1 MTTKKIYSK
10 LKDFINNELSKYQNI
25 YDMKMN
31 KNEVFLYENIQ
42 RELLKYHK
50 ETDIMRSPVSRISYI
65 VIHPRRDDKTWI
77 YIKCMKTMICIEI
90 YYYGQRITSKGLNAQ
105 MYAEIVKAFVNLDN
119 SFDKIVEEIYIEYG
133 KDKKIYDILSVTIKT
148 LIKKK
153 FEDKIFAETS
163 FSEDKLILHISK
175 SANKITLEINIKKF
189 KNEFD
194 EILDEIEHF
203 LKVLNYD
210 WLEFD
215 YTKIT
220 GD

>member
-1 MTTKKIYSK
+1 MTGKKIYNK
-10 LKDFINNELSKYQNI
+10 LSDFINKELSKYQNI
-25 YDMKMN
+25 YDTKMN
-31 KNEVFLYENIQ
+31 INELDIYENIYK
-42 RELLKYHK
+42 ELLKYHK
-50 ETDIMRSPVSRISYI
+50 ENDIMRSPVSRISCI

-90 YYYGQRITSKGLNAQ
+90 YYYGQRITSKRLNAQ

-119 SFDKIVEEIYIEYG
+119 SFDRIVEEIYIEYG

-153 FEDKIFAETS
+153 FEDRVSVETS
-163 FSEDKLILHISK
+163 FVEDKLNLYISK
-175 SANKITLEINIKKF
+175 SANKITFSIDIKKF
-189 KNEFD
+189 NNEFD
-194 EILDEIEHF
+194 EILDEVEHF

-215 YTKIT
+215 YTKIVT
-220 GD
+220 K